1 MEWGKSIVII
11 FVFVML
17 TFYIATTVGIK
28 TIQENWPLY
37 RCNPLYMPFADTL
50 APVKTTARENF
61 SYCLNDFMMSAAPA
75 LTQPLSYV
83 QTMTLAL
90 VGQIHT
96 SQEKSMEQNQS
107 LTSQTSMMFDNLY
120 EVITG
125 VIVQFN
131 LLINKL
137 VDAQNKMMG
146 TVNAIMYILVAVQ
159 YAFVS
164 MWNGI
169 PGALIKIMGKR

>member
-11 FVFVML
+11 LVFVML
-17 TFYIATTVGIK
+17 TFYIVTTVGIK
-28 TIQENWPLY
+28 TIKENWPLY

-50 APVKTTARENF
+50 APTRTTARENF

-83 QTMTLAL
+83 QTMTLAM

-107 LTSQTSMMFDNLY
+107 FTAQTSFMFDNLY
-120 EVITG
+120 DVFAGI
-125 VIVQFN
+125 IVQFN
-131 LLINKL
+131 LMINKL
-137 VDAQNKMMG
+137 VDAQSKLMG
-146 TVNAIMYILVAVQ
+146 TVNVVMYILVTVQ
-159 YAFVS
+159 YAFMS

-169 PGALIKIMGKR
+169 PGALIKIMGKQ